1 MFSVCSMCVRME
13 AKHQQGCLPG
23 SRVVAGV
30 VFRRRKSFKIQV
42 HLQLSGVGSDFI
54 VIP

>member
-1 MFSVCSMCVRME
+1 MFSVCCMCLRME

-23 SRVVAGV
+23 THVLAGV
-30 VFRRRKSFKIQV
+30 VFQCRRSFKIQV
-42 HLQLSGVGSDFI
+42 HPQLSGVGRDFI